1 MKYTID
7 LPPRGLGQNSRM
19 HWRYKAQRTKEYG
32 DHVWVQVMAQGM
44 PDEPIE
50 RSRITIDAYICRRLA
65 FDDRDR
71 ALGRHTQYRP
81 RDETN
86 LADALKPAIDALI
99 GIVIVDDDAKHC
111 RVEMPYIHQVDRFE
125 DERIELNV
133 AELQP
138 LD

>member
-1 MKYTID
+1 VRTLTLTPGTSSAGGEVRD
-7 LPPRGLGQNSRM
+7 RAAASRAGAEQP
-19 HWRYKAQRTKEYG
+19 HALAREG
-32 DHVWVQVMAQGM
+32 EPDEQGV

-50 RSRITIDAYICRRLA
+50 RSRITIDAYVCRRLA

-71 ALGRHTQYRP
+71 AIGRHTQYRP

-111 RVEMPYIHQVDRFE
+111 RVEMPYIHQVDTFN

-133 AELQP
+133 EAR
-138 LD
+138 